1 MEYVKFEKLSLE
13 KHPELNEKWVQDRI
27 AEDPSILRLGE
38 DVYLKDKERR
48 QPRAGR
54 LDLLLQNAESNAEA
68 DRRYEVEI
76 QLGATDESHII
87 RTIEYWDIERKR
99 YPRYD
104 HTAVIVAEEVTSRFL
119 NVVSLF
125 NGMIPLM
132 AIQMNALRIGNQVGL
147 EFTTVVD
154 QLVLGDEDEEIQE
167 PADRTYW
174 ESRVGKEIVAMAD
187 ECLELAKQCD
197 HSLAL
202 KYNKRYI
209 IPEKNGRPSSF
220 IVIIPMKSFIR
231 LSLRL
236 KNSQETT
243 EHMENAGLDVMDYH
257 RRTGRYRIRLKP
269 GEIEKNKEILVQI
282 IKEAYEENAG
292 NYEGNAGE

>member
-167 PADRTYW
+167 PADRAYW
-174 ESRVGKEIVAMAD
+174 ESRSSKETVAMAD

-197 HSLAL
+197 HSLTL
-202 KYNKRYI
+202 KYNKRDI
-209 IPEKNGRPSSF
+209 IPVKNGRSSRF
-220 IVIIPMKSFIR
+220 IVIIPMKTFIR

-243 EHMENAGLDVMDYH
+243 EQMENAGLDVMNYH

-282 IKEAYEENAG
+282 IKEAYEENTG
-292 NYEGNAGE
+292 NYEGNAGK